1 MTGVV
6 ARLERAMLGALM
18 TILVAVLER
27 RMRRAVERQ
36 Q

>member
-1 MTGVV
+1 MTGVA

-18 TILVAVLER
+18 TVLVAVLER
-27 RMRRAVERQ
+27 RLRRAVERQ